1 MTEFII
7 LAALALA
14 LGGGVLGIQLN
25 QLLKTHRNQ
34 EQRQKRIQLVID
46 TAGKLEGLV
55 AEMEEALPANELAAT
70 LEEGTIAELK
80 QIQQAIA
87 QARTEINQLDQLFNP
102 QILRIAQE
110 VGLALPAQNQ
120 NRQQQGG
127 NPQQQQK
134 QQ

>member
-80 QIQQAIA
+80 QIQQTIA
-87 QARTEINQLDQLFNP
+87 QARTEINQLEQLFNP

>member
-80 QIQQAIA
+80 QIQQTIA